1 MQHSLP
7 QQLQIPANGEVAP
20 RVEAHTHTHPD
31 SLVDRFGAFLGFA
44 CAIHCIAVPLLFGV
58 LPAFGLGFLG
68 DHHFDLTIVGI
79 ASVCAV
85 FAARSGWRAHHD
97 MRVVAGFAGAI
108 LLLGLGHFLDEETLA
123 GRVPSILGGISLAVT
138 HLVNLRMS
146 RKACK
151 H

>member
-7 QQLQIPANGEVAP
+7 QSLQIPANGEAAP
-20 RVEAHTHTHPD
+20 LPEAHTHAHSG

-58 LPAFGLGFLG
+58 LPAFGLGFLA
-68 DHHFDLTIVGI
+68 DHHFDLAIVGI

-85 FAARSGWRAHHD
+85 FAARSGWRAHRD
-97 MRVVAGFAGAI
+97 ARVVVGFAAAI
-108 LLLGLGHFLDEETLA
+108 LLLGLGHLLDEETLA

-146 RKACK
+146 RKACA